1 MHGYL
6 NGAMNVQNGVDLL
19 GQKGC
24 AYVSH
29 MHTTIP
35 CQRLQFST
43 LPSPPLFILPVQDRF
58 ECLLPFFIFFIRIS
72 LVYNKRDP
80 SFHHR
85 PHGNAPRRGA
95 CDEFSRVTELG
106 GDSRGNFRI
115 FEGMTGR
122 KGCKIRGDWCIRY
135 LWNDVEKEKEIWS
148 HSFLLS
154 FFFFVKGRI
163 IGWITCKENNS
174 LNTLVTIPI
183 HIPYTYFLFFLRIC
197 INKYRYIHKKYSP
210 LNHPI

>member
-1 MHGYL
+1 MARWTCKTESICSGKR
-6 NGAMNVQNGVDLL
+6 GARTYHICIQRSLVRGFSSSPSSLL
-19 GQKGC
+19 PT
-24 AYVSH
+24 S
-29 MHTTIP
+29 
-35 CQRLQFST
+35 
-43 LPSPPLFILPVQDRF
+43 VQDRF

-183 HIPYTYFLFFLRIC
+183 HIPYTYFLFFSRIC
-197 INKYRYIHKKYSP
+197 INKYPYIRKKYSP

>member
-1 MHGYL
+1 M
-6 NGAMNVQNGVDLL
+6 ARWTQNGVDLL

-43 LPSPPLFILPVQDRF
+43 LSSPPLFTLPVQDRF

-106 GDSRGNFRI
+106 GIVEGI
-115 FEGMTGR
+115 FVFS
-122 KGCKIRGDWCIRY
+122 KGWQAERDVKFVEIDVFDTCGS
-135 LWNDVEKEKEIWS
+135 WNDVEKEEEIWS

-174 LNTLVTIPI
+174 LNALVTIPM